1 MPNWVKNNVEF
12 GSEEVIKKC
21 MDDRNVDIDFD
32 KIIPMPKI
40 LEDDSK
46 EEFNKMTLEERLV
59 FLKENDGCD
68 DWYSWRLKFWG
79 CKWGASETYIVDK
92 THVTFQTPW
101 SMPDEI
107 FKAISKKFNTTV
119 VVEYADE
126 GISENSG
133 RVVYKNGEE
142 LSYEQGDGKFYDR
155 VWGSDTPL
163 WGI

>member
-21 MDDRNVDIDFD
+21 MDDKNRDMDFN

-40 LEDDSK
+40 LEDDEGLEKLS
-46 EEFNKMTLEERLV
+46 LEERLLFV
-59 FLKENDGCD
+59 EENEGCD
-68 DWYSWRLKFWG
+68 NWYDWRINFWG
-79 CKWGASETYIVDK
+79 CKWGASETYVVDK

-101 SMPDEI
+101 SMPEKI
-107 FKAISKKFNTTV
+107 FREISKKFNTRV

-133 RVVYKNGEE
+133 RVVYENGEE
-142 LSYEQGDGKFYDR
+142 ITYEPGDDGFYDR

>member
-1 MPNWVKNNVEF
+1 
-12 GSEEVIKKC
+12 
-21 MDDRNVDIDFD
+21 MDDENRDIDFN

-40 LEDDSK
+40 LEDDSQ

-68 DWYSWRLKFWG
+68 DWYSWRIRFWG
-79 CKWGASETYIVDK
+79 CKWGASETCVIDK

-101 SMPDEI
+101 NMPEEI

-126 GISENSG
+126 CISENSG
-133 RVVYKNGEE
+133 RVVYENGKE
-142 LSYEQGDGKFYDR
+142 LSYEQGDDKFYDI

-163 WGI
+163 FGIQKGGNM

>member
-1 MPNWVKNNVEF
+1 MPNWIKNNVEF
-12 GSEEVIKKC
+12 GSEEVIKQC
-21 MDDRNVDIDFD
+21 MDDENRDIDFN

-40 LEDDSK
+40 LEDDEGLEKLS
-46 EEFNKMTLEERLV
+46 LEERLV

-68 DWYSWRLKFWG
+68 DWYNWRIRFWG

-101 SMPDEI
+101 DMPEEI
-107 FKAISKKFNTTV
+107 FKSISKKFNTRV

-126 GISENSG
+126 CISENSG
-133 RVVYKNGEE
+133 RVVYENGEE
-142 LSYEQGDGKFYDR
+142 ITYEQGDAGFYDR